1 MIAAYRYLYTKKEE
15 TNTTTEQTSSNSMNR
30 EETTKLINEIVDK
43 KIKENNEVNNAYLL
57 SEMDKKDAA
66 LLVAVR
72 NIVSEEITKAVAPI
86 NEKLDKVIKLNNL
99 KTK

>member
-1 MIAAYRYLYTKKEE
+1 MIVGYRYLYTKKEE
-15 TNTTTEQTSSNSMNR
+15 QKPNNQSDNTTM
-30 EETTKLINEIVDK
+30 TKAEVQEMIDK
-43 KIKENNEVNNAYLL
+43 SIAKNNEVNNAYLL